1 MATADTMTAT
11 QEIGET
17 AGVIWRLLDQD
28 GPTRITQLIKEVD
41 APRDMVMQAIGW
53 LAREE
58 KIRIDESSRSRFI
71 ELA

>member
-17 AGVIWRLLDQD
+17 AGVIWRMLDQD
-28 GPTRITQLIKEVD
+28 GPIRITQLIKEVE